1 MDERPKYSSRQIK
14 ATAMRCTHAP
24 REDKNKVEEGIWR
37 EVDGVVG
44 GVVMGVVLCLLLL
57 LLLMTSAA
65 VAVVAVMVG
74 DVMVVAVAVFG
85 W

>member
-1 MDERPKYSSRQIK
+1 
-14 ATAMRCTHAP
+14 MRCTHAP

-85 W
+85 R